1 MVLNGRLRFPI
12 ASWSGG
18 GSSIIAHV
26 LEAAGAGDGKMRS
39 NNKKQPVVQMAMV
52 AVVLSL
58 LRCAPVVALEQTDF
72 ERTMAGIA
80 VKTSGFADSKSE
92 HDRLW
97 KLFDA
102 YWTYKMHEYPEWAT
116 SVGYSGQ
123 NGKWTDDSMAAIER
137 RKREMEAPMKALKS
151 IDRTSLS
158 KADQLNYDIF
168 EYGLAMSLEGRQ
180 FPGELMPINQLN
192 GVQESPANTIA
203 QNPTATVKDYDDIL
217 SRLRGVPTLIDQS
230 ISLMKAGLAAGL
242 TPPKITLKDVPQQI
256 KDQIVDDP
264 MASPL
269 LEPFK
274 KFPADISETDRKRL
288 RDSAVTIYTTNIKPS
303 YEKLYA
309 FFTEE
314 YLPKTRQSLALSD
327 LPNGKAWYA
336 YNLRDNTTTSL
347 TAAEIHQRGLDEVKR
362 IRGEMD
368 KLIEETGFKGEFQ
381 DFSKYLRTDPKF
393 FYANSDELLTSYRN
407 IAKRIDPQ
415 LMKQFGKL
423 PRLQYG
429 VEPVP
434 AFCERA
440 QPTAY
445 YRSGSVSAG
454 RAGVFFANTYN
465 LSTRPKWEMEA
476 LTLHEAVPGHHLQI
490 ALAEEME
497 GVPEFRR
504 HEGYN
509 AFTEGWGLYAES
521 LGSDLD
527 MYKDPYS
534 RYGQLTYEMWRAIRL
549 VLDTGIH
556 SLGWS
561 RQQAI
566 DYFKENSSKSEHDI
580 NVEVDRYIVWPGQA
594 TAYKIGQMTIR
605 DLRQEAKKELGDQF
619 NVREFHD
626 AVLANG
632 TVPLAVL
639 RAQIAEWIASK
650 RDRAS
655 LSK

>member
-1 MVLNGRLRFPI
+1 
-12 ASWSGG
+12 
-18 GSSIIAHV
+18 
-26 LEAAGAGDGKMRS
+26 MRS
-39 NNKKQPVVQMAMV
+39 NKKSRLAQMVV
-52 AVVLSL
+52 AVAVLNL
-58 LRCAPVVALEQTDF
+58 LCGAPVVAAEQTDF

-80 VKTSGFADSKSE
+80 AGTATDSKSE

-97 KLFDA
+97 KIFDA
-102 YWTYKMHEYPEWAT
+102 CWSYKMHESPDWAT
-116 SVGYSGQ
+116 AVGYPGQ
-123 NGKWTDDSMAAIER
+123 NGKWTDDSLTAIER
-137 RKREMEAPMKALKS
+137 RKRELEAPMKALKS
-151 IDRTSLS
+151 IDRTKLS
-158 KADQLNYDIF
+158 KADQLNYDMF
-168 EYGLAMSLEGRQ
+168 EYGLSLELEGRQ
-180 FPGELMPINQLN
+180 FPDELMPLNQLN
-192 GVQESPANTIA
+192 GPQESPANTIA
-203 QNPTATVKDYDDIL
+203 QNPTTSVKDYEDII
-217 SRLRGVPTLIDQS
+217 SRLKGVPTVIDQQ
-230 ISLMKAGLAAGL
+230 IDLMKAGLKAGL
-242 TPPKITLKDVPQQI
+242 TPPKVTFKDVPQQI

-274 KFPADISETDRKRL
+274 KFPAEIGEADRKRL
-288 RDSAVTIYTTNIKPS
+288 KESAATIYNTSIKPS
-303 YEKLYA
+303 YQKLYA

-314 YLPKTRQSLALSD
+314 YYPKTRETLALSD

-336 YNLRDNTTTSL
+336 YNLRSNTTTNLS
-347 TAAEIHQRGLDEVKR
+347 AAEIHQRGLDEVKR

-368 KLIEETGFKGEFQ
+368 KLIAETGFKGNLQ

-393 FYANSDELLTSYRN
+393 FYSNSDELVAAYRD

-429 VEPVP
+429 VQAVP
-434 AFCERA
+434 AFSERA

-445 YRSGSVSAG
+445 YRPGSVEAG

-465 LSTRPKWEMEA
+465 LKTRPKWEMEA

-490 ALAEEME
+490 SLAEEME
-497 GVPEFRR
+497 GVPDFRR

-509 AFTEGWGLYAES
+509 AFGEGWGLYAES
-521 LGSDLD
+521 LGGDLD

-556 SLGWS
+556 SMGWT
-561 RQQAI
+561 RQQAV
-566 DYFKENSSKSEHDI
+566 DYFRENSSKTEHDI

-594 TAYKIGQMTIR
+594 TAYKIGQMTIKE
-605 DLRQEAKKELGDQF
+605 LRQQAKKELGDQF
-619 NVREFHD
+619 DVREFHD

-632 TVPLAVL
+632 TVPLDVL
-639 RAQIAEWIASK
+639 RAQIALWIASK
-650 RDRAS
+650 RQQSSNTPAAI
-655 LSK
+655 K